1 MVLSIAC
8 TVQSAGSKYLEVVTS
23 KNSKIR
29 RRITV
34 PWQYHPRRWWRR
46 EWFIFLIPK
55 EASVSTNKIPS
66 WKFSN
71 QEMKFF
77 KVDNFLQN
85 HFYAHFS
92 PGTQINVIFS
102 TDFAQSSLSDCP
114 SSTPMTLI
122 LCPVSL
128 SCNRYHQ
135 SRTLTYWDELQYF
148 WNGGLFSEFTCRESQ
163 KVTLYAPETHSSQEF
178 CHWAMECAKT
188 LLLYWVRWAVRSS

>member
-1 MVLSIAC
+1 MGTYTYMVLSIAC

-85 HFYAHFS
+85 HFYACPFFPRHPNQRYFLHRFRTKLVKWLPFIYAHDTNFVS
-92 PGTQINVIFS
+92 CKSQL
-102 TDFAQSSLSDCP
+102 QSLS
-114 SSTPMTLI
+114 
-122 LCPVSL
+122 
-128 SCNRYHQ
+128 
-135 SRTLTYWDELQYF
+135 
-148 WNGGLFSEFTCRESQ
+148 
-163 KVTLYAPETHSSQEF
+163 PEQDPY
-178 CHWAMECAKT
+178 
-188 LLLYWVRWAVRSS
+188 LLGRASIFLKRWALQWVYL